1 MAITNINIEEIIAHE
16 VIRRS
21 ELNTRKPMHSENLI
35 NIDDNAKRLI
45 GSRIMDV
52 INPGSH
58 CVDLTVDGSSL
69 RQGSSFDIITKMLN
83 YDDRAFIGASKGLA
97 DSLSNAQTA
106 GSIKDGLAIFI
117 KGNDLSNATTSRF
130 IVIIKADP
138 DKGLSQTHS
147 NNTITLEYVS
157 NILLGES
164 SRLIKV
170 AIFIEN
176 NLIEQPLSNGQIR
189 DPEDFSI
196 KVFDHLMQNSTNGNA
211 SLYFYGTFLGC
222 SIAEN
227 AAIKTQRFFNI
238 TRDFINE
245 MDIEQNQKVEYYY
258 DLISYIRGNETVI
271 NPTAFARA
279 VLPENQQDKFI
290 RTCEGLDLRG
300 SFSKNNN
307 MIKNKLRR
315 QSLKFSSDVTIIASP
330 DTLNNSVQILRT
342 ETIDDEDWTILKIKG
357 KTESI
362 K

>member
-1 MAITNINIEEIIAHE
+1 MPIINITIEKIIAHE

-21 ELNTRKPMHSENLI
+21 ELSTRTPVHSNNLI
-35 NIDDNAKRLI
+35 NINDNAKRLI
-45 GSRIMDV
+45 ASRIMDV

-58 CVDLTVDGSSL
+58 CVDLTVDESSL
-69 RQGSSFDIITKMLN
+69 RQGSSFDIITNMLN
-83 YDDRAFIGASKGLA
+83 YDDRAFIKASKGLA
-97 DSLSNAQTA
+97 GSLSNAQTA
-106 GSIKDGLAIFI
+106 GSIKDGSAIFI
-117 KGNDLSNATTSRF
+117 KGNALNNAIPSRF

-176 NLIEQPLSNGQIR
+176 NLVVQPLSNGQIR
-189 DPEDFSI
+189 DSEDFSI

-211 SLYFYGTFLGC
+211 ALYFHGTFLGC

-227 AAIKTQRFFNI
+227 AAIQTKRFFDI

-258 DLISYIRGNETVI
+258 DLISYIRSNDTVI
-271 NPTAFARA
+271 NPTDFARA
-279 VLPENQQDKFI
+279 VMPENQQDEFI
-290 RTCEGLDLRG
+290 RTCEALDLG
-300 SFSKNNN
+300 DSFSKNND

-330 DTLNNSVQILRT
+330 DTLSNSVQILKT
-342 ETIDDEDWTILKIKG
+342 EIIDGEEWTPLKIKG
-357 KTESI
+357 ETEKI